1 MKTRYTPELSREVI
15 VRYSRHN
22 HCYNC
27 YFFAFVQV
35 VNYSDN
41 RKSLKLADFGLATEV
56 QSPLFLV
63 CGTPTYVA
71 PEILD
76 ESGYVVL

>member
-1 MKTRYTPELSREVI
+1 M
-15 VRYSRHN
+15 
-22 HCYNC
+22 NC
-27 YFFAFVQV
+27 LNNRLRFSVFLIPQV

-56 QSPLFLV
+56 KSPMFLV

-76 ESGYVVL
+76 ESGYVLNNINNNKVVMIRK